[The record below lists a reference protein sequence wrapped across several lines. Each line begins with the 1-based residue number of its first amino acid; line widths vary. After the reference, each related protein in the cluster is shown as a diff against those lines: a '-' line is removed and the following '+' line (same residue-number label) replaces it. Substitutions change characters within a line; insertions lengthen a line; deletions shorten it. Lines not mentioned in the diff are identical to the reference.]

1 MGGIITFGKRHNGKY
16 LAKVVLDDPDW
27 FFWAMDEDA
36 FDRDPGLLAEAHDLA
51 YKARNIK
58 IPKPN
63 PEEWCIRYTTLDGKF
78 ADFKIIEA
86 ATPCSHDSPTMF
98 RADHL
103 DLSVP
108 RSLKQ
113 YDKLGCKLLLKQ
125 FKHYFLGSRDVRLT
139 RRWCDQFFANPN
151 NFVGRRGWQPISPAK
166 LLTSSQNL
174 FPMAE
179 SPPVIPIG
187 QIGETQDEVSDED
200 WIAENEQTALSGKAE
215 YRKRLEQEASYSWAA
230 HERLRAEI
238 EQENEQEERRKAL
251 AVCAEDERRRE
262 AIKAEA
268 EESPLNWLFPQT
280 DS

>member
-78 ADFKIIEA
+78 ASFDIIEA

-98 RADHL
+98 RVDHL

-139 RRWCDQFFANPN
+139 MRWCERFFANQN
-151 NFVGRRGWQPISPAK
+151 NFVRRRGPFSSAK
-166 LLTSSQNL
+166 LNSNSHNL
-174 FPMAE
+174 FAKAE
-179 SPPVIPIG
+179 SP
-187 QIGETQDEVSDED
+187 QLDSTCEIGEVQDELSDED
-200 WIAENEQTALSGKAE
+200 WVAENEQASLSGKAE
-215 YRKRLEQEASYSWAA
+215 YRKRLEEQASYSWAA

-238 EQENEQEERRKAL
+238 EQENEAQG
-251 AVCAEDERRRE
+251 
-262 AIKAEA
+262 I
-268 EESPLNWLFPQT
+268 
-280 DS
+280 DSLR